1 MDLKGQG
8 YIDLKEFVHGFFKI
22 YFSNLDTKLKLIF
35 DMYVQA
41 FDYTLFL
48 GMILT
53 KMDLLSRMMWR
64 WSYRT
69 SPLPTQSQATLP
81 RKVPSLKQVVA
92 VKCSWTESRLKMKSS
107 S

>member
-41 FDYTLFL
+41 FDYYTLSL
-48 GMILT
+48 VGMIST
-53 KMDLLSRMMWR
+53 KMDLLSRM
-64 WSYRT
+64 T
-69 SPLPTQSQATLP
+69 
-81 RKVPSLKQVVA
+81 
-92 VKCSWTESRLKMKSS
+92 
-107 S
+107 